1 MRLLKYLFCATTL
14 LGFVACNKPEEEIPD
29 YPTITS
35 LENTEWYSY
44 DELTNIYYDIEFLAE
59 DGTMV
64 GYDTPAR
71 ENVVSS
77 QRFTYT
83 FAQTISMPYI
93 TLTFENGR
101 TYAGLLYHKGII
113 NVDFKPV
120 YFIQLFEVDDNG
132 ETILDENGKIASV
145 IKMWKE

>member
-29 YPTITS
+29 YPAITS

-77 QRFTYT
+77 QRFSYT

>member
-1 MRLLKYLFCATTL
+1 MRLLKYLFCATAL
-14 LGFVACNKPEEEIPD
+14 LGLVACNNPMEEIPD
-29 YPTITS
+29 YPAITS
-35 LENTEWYSY
+35 LENTAWYSY
-44 DELTNIYYDIEFLAE
+44 DELTYIYYDVEFFAE
-59 DGTMV
+59 EGTMV
-64 GYDTPAR
+64 GYDSPSR
-71 ENVVSS
+71 ENIVSN
-77 QRFTYT
+77 QKFTYT
-83 FAQTISMPYI
+83 FALTNSMPYI

-120 YFIQLFEVDDNG
+120 YFIQLIEVDDNG

>member
-44 DELTNIYYDIEFLAE
+44 DELTNIYYDIEFLSE

-71 ENVVSS
+71 ENVVSN

-93 TLTFENGR
+93 TLTFENSR